1 MKKTSIVSLDEF
13 YALSTKLPI
22 HQYAEASLTCV
33 SGSHFASASALH
45 QPCAR
50 LQTACA
56 LMLWSAA
63 AQERINATTP
73 MSAKALLSGG
83 AFAAVCAAAY
93 GAWPART
100 AKPGLLSQH
109 RCLLLAQLSI
119 GDG

>member
-1 MKKTSIVSLDEF
+1 
-13 YALSTKLPI
+13 
-22 HQYAEASLTCV
+22 
-33 SGSHFASASALH
+33 
-45 QPCAR
+45 
-50 LQTACA
+50 
-56 LMLWSAA
+56 
-63 AQERINATTP
+63 